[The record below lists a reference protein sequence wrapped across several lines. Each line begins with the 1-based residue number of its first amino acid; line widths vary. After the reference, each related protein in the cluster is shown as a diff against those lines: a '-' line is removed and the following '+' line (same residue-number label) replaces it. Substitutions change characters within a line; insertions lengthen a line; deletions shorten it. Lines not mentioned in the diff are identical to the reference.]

1 MKVKTVK
8 KWAKNNLKALKLFPV
23 FLILFG
29 VTGLLASG
37 AIAVEKEHLLK
48 NPGTELLCNINPIY
62 SCSNVFMSP
71 QSQIM
76 GVSNELAG
84 IAVFA
89 VLVTV
94 GVVLLA
100 GAKLKNWFWYVFL
113 AGMFGFMLMVI
124 WFFRQSVYVIGSL
137 CIFCSIVWFS
147 AWAITTSGFA
157 WMYDNGLLKTKSK
170 SGNKLLLSVRKNIIL
185 IWFLFIVILASLMLN
200 HFWYYYGQYFN

>member
-1 MKVKTVK
+1 MTIKLLKQRIKKTLVAKKV
-8 KWAKNNLKALKLFPV
+8 FPIL
-23 FLILFG
+23 LILFG
-29 VTGLLASG
+29 LTGLLASG
-37 AIAVEKEHLLK
+37 AIAIEKEHLLK
-48 NPGTELLCNINPIY
+48 NPGVELLCNINPIY

-71 QSQIM
+71 QSQIF

-89 VLVTV
+89 VLITV

-100 GAKLKNWFWYVFL
+100 GAKLKSWFWYLFL
-113 AGMFGFMLMVI
+113 AGMIGFMLMVL
-124 WFFRQSVYVIGSL
+124 WFFKQSVYVIGSL

-157 WMYDNGLLKTKSK
+157 WMYDSGYLKVTSK
-170 SGNKLLLSVRKNIIL
+170 YGQILTTIRKYIIL
-185 IWFLFIVILASLMLN
+185 IWMLFIVMLVSLMLN